1 MPIEIKDEEHAIN
14 LSKIAIECRIK
25 KLEKEGVAKVKFRT
39 KKYLFTYKV
48 PIDKL
53 QELMGKLKCKNVVEL

>member
-1 MPIEIKDEEHAIN
+1 MPIEIKDEEHAIK
-14 LSKIAIECRIK
+14 LSEVAVECRIK

-53 QELMGKLKCKNVVEL
+53 QELMSKLKCKNVVEL